1 MSETDPHIHVEQKVM
16 QAGAAFR
23 NVIVSSLEL
32 VPDTPSVVTTGC
44 GLQVPYAMTSPRPES
59 VTCLACREHAHREHL
74 RFAEH
79 RSLLHAVAYRVL
91 GSVAEAEDVVQ
102 DAWLRWSRV
111 DVATVADAEGH
122 NDGPGIIIHS
132 GRAPVPA
139 ATFHLAKKT
148 IEVMHVV
155 SNPEKLTG
163 VAL

>member
-1 MSETDPHIHVEQKVM
+1 MFAPAVERV
-16 QAGAAFR
+16 
-23 NVIVSSLEL
+23 
-32 VPDTPSVVTTGC
+32 
-44 GLQVPYAMTSPRPES
+44 
-59 VTCLACREHAHREHL
+59 
-74 RFAEH
+74 FAEH

-111 DVATVADAEGH
+111 DVATVADAEGY

-139 ATFHLAKKT
+139 ATFHLAKGT